1 MPYYEHLLKNNFI
14 PANLTDRVYDPLNP
28 GESYYLNPL
37 SDYSAQIVPR
47 VRTADYS
54 GNQRMATKTNKNTGT
69 QRRQRNRRRQR
80 QRGNNVTTRVVIPP
94 ASGGVIYSNPSMP
107 NFRTYGD
114 STIVRNTE
122 VVSNVAFNAGAG
134 LFSGFSDA
142 LIAELPGWLT
152 QLADLYSKWR
162 WRALTVIYIPSCPT
176 STSGRV
182 AMCMSYDRNDA
193 AATTVTQITQGYKA
207 IVFPPYA
214 GYEGAHVL
222 NSGRNNNVA
231 GAICMEVDITRFDK
245 MWYPTINGTA
255 FSALA
260 TTIQNSYCP
269 CSYVIGSDGGPAGAA
284 AGNIYLK
291 YEIEFIEPINPTMN
305 V

>member
-1 MPYYEHLLKNNFI
+1 MPYYEHKLREPSNG
-14 PANLTDRVYDPLNP
+14 TYRDPLNED
-28 GESYYLNPL
+28 ESYYFSPLRPL
-37 SDYSAQIVPR
+37 SEVLRSRPDYSSN
-47 VRTADYS
+47 TL
-54 GNQRMATKTNKNTGT
+54 MATKTN
-69 QRRQRNRRRQR
+69 RRTVKKQQPARRRQ
-80 QRGNNVTTRVVIPP
+80 QRATTTRVVIPP
-94 ASGGVIYSNPSMP
+94 TSGGVIYSNPSMP

-122 VVSNVAFNAGAG
+122 VVSNVAFNAAAGAFAG
-134 LFSGFSDA
+134 YSDA
-142 LIAELPGWLT
+142 LIAELPSWLT

-162 WRALTVIYIPSCPT
+162 WRSLTVIYIPSCPT

-193 AATTVTQITQGYKA
+193 AATSVTQITQGYKA

-214 GYEGAHVL
+214 GYEGAHVM

-231 GAICMEVDITRFDK
+231 GAILMEVDTSRFDK
-245 MWYPTINGTA
+245 IWYPTINGTA

-260 TTIQNSYCP
+260 ATVQNTYCP

-291 YEIEFIEPINPTMN
+291 YEIEFIEPVNPTMN
-305 V
+305 T